1 MGDAGVRGRTSGFQT
16 ALMSFLGF
24 ATGAVSGGSLGC
36 AGAAG
41 AGASGGGAASCG
53 SGPVSLIG
61 ACRIGPYRLHVQVP
75 VFLIASF
82 GLFLAPP
89 SGVSR
94 MHHARFRYVS
104 LARNKWQNEEGV
116 WRLQTRR
123 LSPFFDNRFG
133 NQGLADRI
141 LFTRFRETARV
152 AVCVII
158 NTRVW

>member
-1 MGDAGVRGRTSGFQT
+1 MRKFLSDAGARGRTSGFHT

-41 AGASGGGAASCG
+41 AGASGGGGASCG

-82 GLFLAPP
+82 GF
-89 SGVSR
+89 VSR
-94 MHHARFRYVS
+94 AAKR
-104 LARNKWQNEEGV
+104 GV
-116 WRLQTRR
+116 GCIMQD
-123 LSPFFDNRFG
+123 FAMFH
-133 NQGLADRI
+133 
-141 LFTRFRETARV
+141 
-152 AVCVII
+152 
-158 NTRVW
+158 